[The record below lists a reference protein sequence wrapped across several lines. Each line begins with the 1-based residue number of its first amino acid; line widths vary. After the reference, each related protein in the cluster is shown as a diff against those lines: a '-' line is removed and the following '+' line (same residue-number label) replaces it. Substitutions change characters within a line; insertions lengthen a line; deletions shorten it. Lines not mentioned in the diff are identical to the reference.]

1 VIYAEMTAPSSAQTT
16 TVSTN
21 TTSAQTA
28 VNFTGDSVYILST
41 ALVFVVRGSNP
52 TATTGCMP
60 IPANFPVQIKGI
72 QPGDKLAFIN
82 ATGTGSVYIT
92 QGV

>member
-1 VIYAEMTAPSSAQTT
+1 MIYAEMCVPTTAQTAAISTSTSSAQSG
-16 TVSTN
+16 VLN
-21 TTSAQTA
+21 
-28 VNFTGDSVYILST
+28 GDSVYVLST
-41 ALVFVVRGSNP
+41 AVVFVLRGSNP

-72 QPGDKLAFIN
+72 QQGEKLAFIN
-82 ATGTGSVYIT
+82 GTGTGTVYVT

>member
-1 VIYAEMTAPSSAQTT
+1 MIYAEMTVPKLAQTT
-16 TVSTN
+16 TVSTS
-21 TTSAQTA
+21 TTSAQSP
-28 VNFTGDSVYILST
+28 VLNGDSVYVLST
-41 ALVFVVRGSNP
+41 TLVFMVRGSNP

-72 QPGDKLAFIN
+72 EQGEKLAFILG
-82 ATGTGSVYIT
+82 TGTGSVYIT